1 MLVGGWVRDYLIGI
15 ESKDFDI
22 EVYGLEPARL
32 RSLLESMATV
42 NTVGE
47 QFSVYKLVFYD
58 RSRSAASS
66 GDRFEIDVSLP
77 RRESKSGRG
86 HRGFVIQ
93 GDPGMT
99 IEEAAR
105 RRDFTINA
113 ILYDPLVDEIID
125 PFGGARDIE
134 QRILRAVDPD
144 TFIEDSLRVLRAV
157 QFAARYEMTI
167 DPRTI
172 ALCRTIDLSDLPHER
187 IWGEIE
193 KLLLLARR
201 PSLGLD
207 AALELGVLDKLFP
220 EIRALVGCPQ
230 DPRSHPEGDA
240 FTHTRLALD
249 EAAKLLGDL
258 PKSKSITV
266 MLATLCHDL
275 GKPLVTRVENGS
287 VLAPE
292 HDKAGEGPALSIME
306 RLGVY
311 TLVGFDVRAETIA
324 LVKQHLTPRKFYDS
338 GELTT
343 DGDFRRLALRVDIDL
358 LYRVDKAC
366 ALSRGPASA
375 AHKQDW
381 FIERARRVGVEH
393 GPPARLLL
401 GRHLLQEGFEP
412 GPHLGRLL
420 DEVYELQLDGKVRT
434 LDEAIAAVHRM
445 KRNLPQMGF

>member
-1 MLVGGWVRDYLIGI
+1 MKEQVLEICKAVRDSGGRAMLVGGWVRDYLLGI

-22 EVYGLEPARL
+22 EVYGLDPERL
-32 RSLLESMATV
+32 RSLLEAMAPV

-58 RSRSAASS
+58 RNRGAGPA
-66 GDRFEIDVSLP
+66 GERVEVDVSLP

-86 HRGFVIQ
+86 HRGFVIA
-93 GDPGMT
+93 GDPYMT

-125 PFGGARDIE
+125 LFGGLRDIE
-134 QRILRAVDPD
+134 QKILRAVAPD

-157 QFAARYEMTI
+157 QFAARYELTI
-167 DPRTI
+167 DAQTA

-187 IWGEIE
+187 VWGEVE

-240 FTHTRLALD
+240 FTHTKLALD
-249 EAAKLLGDL
+249 EAAKLIEDL
-258 PKSKSITV
+258 PYAKRITV

-275 GKPLVTRVENGS
+275 GKPLVTRVEDGS

-292 HDKAGEGPALSIME
+292 HDIAGEGPALSIIN

-311 TLVGFDVRAETIA
+311 TLAGFDVRSQTVS
-324 LVKQHLTPRKFYDS
+324 LVREHLTPRKFYEDR
-338 GELTT
+338 LRTT
-343 DGDFRRLALRVDIDL
+343 DGDLRRLARRVEIDL
-358 LYRVDKAC
+358 LYRVAKAC
-366 ALSRGPASA
+366 ALARGPASTPVE
-375 AHKQDW
+375 QEW
-381 FIERARRVGVEH
+381 FIARARALGVELR
-393 GPPARLLL
+393 PPARLLL
-401 GRHLLQEGFEP
+401 GRHLLREGFEP
-412 GPHLGRLL
+412 GPRMGRMLRRDL
-420 DEVYELQLDGKVRT
+420 RVATR
-434 LDEAIAAVHRM
+434 R
-445 KRNLPQMGF
+445 